1 MQKKLLLLINI
12 LFILLIIATFAL
24 GLFFCFSVLSQ
35 EPNNDNKL
43 LYAVAAV
50 AVPIMGAY
58 ILGSEVLVW
67 RSVAY
72 WVTYPGCRP
81 VELTA
86 SILQVLVSAAVF
98 YGILNNAMDTYL
110 VCGFAVQCLCL
121 CVFWIARWVTNRR
134 QAATTESQPYDTKK
148 RLLHTV
154 FITMFVLTFLTLL
167 VNIGWMHQ
175 SIEKLMDRL
184 GRGAVWSFIKS
195 TLMFFGFHLFLR
207 EFFLYQGI
215 TILVSSPRHGKLV
228 LIAGILQSVVS
239 IGAIVY
245 AFCGSWRMIDIAHWK
260 YAILMYSLA
269 FQYFCQC
276 TIWIGKW
283 IEKRKAL
290 VEG

>member
-1 MQKKLLLLINI
+1 MRQKLLNMINI
-12 LFILLIIATFAL
+12 IFYLLVFGTVICGLYFIGFAFSDTNPDNNAIYAL
-24 GLFFCFSVLSQ
+24 GILILPF
-35 EPNNDNKL
+35 
-43 LYAVAAV
+43 YAAH
-50 AVPIMGAY
+50 IF
-58 ILGSEVLVW
+58 GSEVLIW

-98 YGILNNAMDTYL
+98 YGIVHNAMDIYL

-121 CVFWIARWVTNRR
+121 CTFWIARWVTNRR
-134 QAATTESQPYDTKK
+134 QAATTESKSYDTKK
-148 RLLHTV
+148 RLLHTI

-184 GRGAVWSFIKS
+184 GRGAVWSFIKAA
-195 TLMFFGFHLFLR
+195 LMFFGFHLFLR

-283 IEKRKAL
+283 TAKRKQS
-290 VEG
+290 VKG